1 MPSRCAVLLPSSRM
15 RTRTGPE
22 SATSPSA
29 GPTIDTSVMNTP
41 SDRNSYNESRLA
53 SIVMQV
59 YSRNE
64 DCSHEGAW
72 PVTMPLHTGRS
83 NQKERTRAAIVA
95 AAREAITSG
104 GEVTMPDVARRAL
117 VSEATAYRY
126 FPDLASLLR
135 EVLAGVWDSP
145 QQAMEPVADCADPV
159 ERIGFAAEVLL
170 SEVLAYQGAVRAMIA
185 ASITKPPVTALRP
198 GRRFGL
204 IDEALRPLNDTM
216 AVSKPAQF
224 EQLKRGLAVVI
235 SAEALFTLTDLCGL
249 TPEAAIATAVRTARS
264 LTTAALAEAG
274 SLPVLQV
281 RPLPLLGL
289 LVAGP

>member
-1 MPSRCAVLLPSSRM
+1 MTM
-15 RTRTGPE
+15 RL
-22 SATSPSA
+22 
-29 GPTIDTSVMNTP
+29 N
-41 SDRNSYNESRLA
+41 
-53 SIVMQV
+53 
-59 YSRNE
+59 
-64 DCSHEGAW
+64 
-72 PVTMPLHTGRS
+72 TGRS

-95 AAREAITSG
+95 AAREAVTSG

-264 LTTAALAEAG
+264 LTTAALAETG
-274 SLPVLQV
+274 SLRVLQV

-289 LVAGP
+289 LVAGPGLLGSLETGHLGYRHVPPGVARRRGQQRVGLDVHERGPVRRPSLDQG